1 MNGNEIQ
8 RATRSPFDAIRRVRP
23 DGSEFWSARD
33 LQPLLGYI
41 EWRKFE
47 GCIEEARHAAE
58 IAAAT
63 DQFVDAAKMVE
74 VGSGAHREVKDVHL
88 TRYACYMVAMSCD
101 GRKPEVAAAKTYFA
115 IRTREA
121 ETAPAPKFVIPQT
134 MGEALRLAADQFDR
148 AELEAARADAAES
161 KVAELEPKADLADAI
176 LIAQGGARL
185 VGQAA
190 KLFAMKEKDFRRF
203 LLDEKLVFTRH
214 APCGAIQWEHYAEFA
229 HHFQARETVV
239 NHTYGTCTHYTLRI
253 LPRGIE
259 LIRKR
264 MREAG
269 MLDLATGEAS

>member
-1 MNGNEIQ
+1 MTTDLMPFTYKGTQLRTVVIDGEPWFVAADACAMLELRDTTSAMKMVDDDDKQNIRRSDTPHFFEGMAPQVQTFTAVNESGIYALIFQ
-8 RATRSPFDAIRRVRP
+8 SNKDKARDVRRWVTREVLPAIRKT
-23 DGSEFWSARD
+23 GSYSVA
-33 LQPLLGYI
+33 P
-41 EWRKFE
+41 
-47 GCIEEARHAAE
+47 
-58 IAAAT
+58 
-63 DQFVDAAKMVE
+63 QFA
-74 VGSGAHREVKDVHL
+74 
-88 TRYACYMVAMSCD
+88 
-101 GRKPEVAAAKTYFA
+101 
-115 IRTREA
+115 
-121 ETAPAPKFVIPQT
+121 IPQT

-190 KLFAMKEKDFRRF
+190 KLFAMKEKDLRRF

-264 MREAG
+264 MRDAG
-269 MLDLATGEAS
+269 MLDLAATENTKAASA